1 MTVQSIT
8 LNVPETLYEQ
18 IRRVAQHN
26 RRSVDDIMLEAIMA
40 VVPVAEANAA
50 SLHSPLAQM
59 AYLNDAALWQA
70 SRTAMSADQ
79 RERLALLHDKQQ
91 REGLTDDERAEEQAL
106 LQLYR
111 ETMLVRAQAVAVLK
125 QRNYDVSNPAE
136 FQPLV

>member
-26 RRSVDDIMLEAIMA
+26 RRSVDDIMLEAITA
-40 VVPVAEANAA
+40 AAPVMETSA
-50 SLHSPLAQM
+50 SPLYSSLAQM

-70 SRTAMSADQ
+70 ARASMSVDQ
-79 RERLALLHDKQQ
+79 RERLAFLHDKQQ
-91 REGLTDDERAEEQAL
+91 HEGLMDEERVEEQAL

-111 ETMLVRAQAVAVLK
+111 ETILVRAQAAAILK
-125 QRNYDVSNPAE
+125 QRRYDVSNPAE
-136 FQPLV
+136 FQPLI

>member
-26 RRSVDDIMLEAIMA
+26 RRSVDDIMLEAITA

-50 SLHSPLAQM
+50 SLHSSLAQM

-79 RERLALLHDKQQ
+79 RERLAFLHDKQQ